1 MTPTPRLS
9 AGQFFGRV
17 VRRQAV
23 AGLTL
28 SDVRYA
34 PGTHVPRH
42 CHEHAYFCLVRRGGY
57 REDYGGRRRSVGPLT
72 VSYHPPGEWHAE
84 QIGPAEV
91 WSFNVDVAPGWAGPG
106 GPPLDRPFDAR
117 GGPAV
122 GLAVRLYGEFTR
134 PDAAS
139 PLVIAG
145 LALELLGLGARAALP
160 PAAGGPPAWLTRARD
175 RLADCPA
182 VPPLA
187 DLAAEAGVH
196 PGHLAAAFRR
206 HFGCAPGEFARR
218 QRVLRAC
225 QDLTAGDAPLAEIA
239 LRAGFADQSHFTR
252 EFRRHVGVTPAAFR
266 RAGRS
271 KT

>member
-1 MTPTPRLS
+1 MTPRLP

-17 VRRQAV
+17 VRRRAV

-34 PGTHVPRH
+34 PGTRVPRH
-42 CHEHAYFCLVRRGGY
+42 CHEHAYFCLVRRGAY
-57 REDYGGRRRSVGPLT
+57 REDYGGQRRNAGPLT
-72 VSYHPPGEWHAE
+72 LSYHPPGEWHAE

-91 WSFNVDVAPGWAGPG
+91 WSFNVDIAAGWAR
-106 GPPLDRPFDAR
+106 PPVDRPFDACD
-117 GGPAV
+117 GPAV
-122 GLAVRLYGEFTR
+122 GLAVRLYAEFST

-160 PAAGGPPAWLTRARD
+160 STAGGPPAWLTRARD
-175 RLADCPA
+175 RLADSCV

-187 DLAAEAGVH
+187 ELAADAGVH
-196 PGHLAAAFRR
+196 PGHLAVAFRR
-206 HFGCAPGEFARR
+206 HYGCTPGEFVRG

-225 QDLTAGDAPLAEIA
+225 RDLTAGEMPLAEIA
-239 LRAGFADQSHFTR
+239 LAAGFADQSHFTR
-252 EFRRHVGVTPAAFR
+252 TFKRLVGVTPAAFR

-271 KT
+271 KN